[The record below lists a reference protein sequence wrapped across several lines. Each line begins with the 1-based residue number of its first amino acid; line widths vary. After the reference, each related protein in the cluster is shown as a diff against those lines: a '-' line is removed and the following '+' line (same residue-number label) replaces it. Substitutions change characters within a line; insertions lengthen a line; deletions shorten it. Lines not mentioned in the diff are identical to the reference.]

1 MERMIVKKN
10 TNMAIAVLILGTLGL
25 MRVESETDTV
35 KRAEPAETRQVADER
50 QRCGEICLVSD
61 VPIYVPPNRGATST
75 RLGGGT
81 RGGSFRL

>member
-1 MERMIVKKN
+1 MKKN
-10 TNMAIAVLILGTLGL
+10 TAMAIAVLILGTLGL
-25 MRVESETDTV
+25 VRVESEPETGTF
-35 KRAEPAETRQVADER
+35 KRADSAETLQVADWR

-75 RLGGGT
+75 RLGGGA